1 MANDDPDFDDPT
13 LAEDDDDLDDDLDDL
28 GEDHRGDLP
37 GYDLDEQ
44 AAIELKETADE
55 ELSSVHGEHWNFGHR
70 LHRR

>member
-13 LAEDDDDLDDDLDDL
+13 LEGLDDDLDDDLDDL

-44 AAIELKETADE
+44 VAIEDLERDE
-55 ELSSVHGEHWNFGHR
+55 DV
-70 LHRR
+70 